1 MFTQVQSADVSRGMT
16 SHHYQAFK
24 LFLLLH
30 LSAFSEA
37 VSLARLVEA
46 EIVSPYSGI
55 LINTDVGNPTAPL
68 IYGAWEISKFYQ
80 AGGGCI
86 ASCVHIRG

>member
-1 MFTQVQSADVSRGMT
+1 MPLP
-16 SHHYQAFK
+16 SHY
-24 LFLLLH
+24 LNRFLLYH

-46 EIVSPYSGI
+46 EIVFPLNPGG

-68 IYGAWEISKFYQ
+68 MVTL
-80 AGGGCI
+80 GG
-86 ASCVHIRG
+86 